1 MFNVNKAANKAGQIL
16 EAVDIVLQYKT
27 YLE

>member
-16 EAVDIVLQYKT
+16 EAVNVILQYKT